1 MVASGNQAE
10 KLRAACHNPE
20 PPPPCPPS
28 VSPSPRRIPTRLE
41 LSTKVLDCPERL
53 RSTLAH
59 EMCHVAAWSLDKQYN
74 PHHGP
79 AFWKWAGGGWGAVRY
94 GSTMVAQMRGYP
106 SQREVFYPSNSPS
119 CRGGVA
125 LNPLPLLLLCAGAV
139 SRVIPDIEII
149 RLHNH
154 LTANHQLSP
163 HLSGAVSRVIPD
175 IEITRLHNFST
186 FAPYRWACLNAA

>member
-1 MVASGNQAE
+1 M
-10 KLRAACHNPE
+10 
-20 PPPPCPPS
+20 
-28 VSPSPRRIPTRLE
+28 
-41 LSTKVLDCPERL
+41 LDCPERL

-79 AFWKWAGGGWGAVRY
+79 AFWRWAGGGRHGC
-94 GSTMVAQMRGYP
+94 TMVAQTRGYLP
-106 SQREVFYPSNSPS
+106 QDVYPSLSPFVEGES
-119 CRGGVA
+119 
-125 LNPLPLLLLCAGAV
+125 NPIPLLLLCAGAV